1 MEQKKLIRHIGFLI
15 DGNRR
20 WAKANGKAER
30 AGYDAGAD
38 NVYAIA
44 RACIERHVPYV
55 TFWGL
60 STENFKNRTPA
71 ELDYIFNAI
80 KKTALRIEAMKSFR
94 AGMRVIGNIKGRPD
108 TAQEFVATHLKPFT
122 QSERLDTVVVAG
134 LNYGGR
140 DEIARAVRRM
150 IRDGVK
156 ESAADEE
163 CIGSYLDTAG
173 MPDPDLII
181 RTGGKKRLS
190 GFMPWQTVYS
200 ELYFMDKLWP
210 DFTAD
215 DLDGVIT
222 WFERTERNFGK

>member
-1 MEQKKLIRHIGFLI
+1 MEQNALHHIGFLI

-20 WAKANGKAER
+20 WARANNKTER
-30 AGYDAGAD
+30 EGYDAGAE

-44 RACIERHVPYV
+44 KACIERRIPYV

-60 STENFKNRTPA
+60 STENFQNRTRG

-80 KKTALRIEAMKSFR
+80 KRTGLRIKRMKTFR
-94 AGMRVIGNIKGRPD
+94 AGLRVIGNISGLPKA
-108 TAQEFVATHLKPFT
+108 AQEFVATHVKPFD
-122 QSERLDTVVVAG
+122 QSERLDTTVIAG

-140 DEIARAVRRM
+140 DEIARAARRM
-150 IRDGVK
+150 IKDAVK
-156 ESAADEE
+156 ESDVDEKM
-163 CIGSYLDTAG
+163 IGSYLDTAG
-173 MPDPDLII
+173 MPDPELII

-210 DFTAD
+210 DFTAE
-215 DLDGVIT
+215 DLDRAIA
-222 WFERTERNFGK
+222 WFSSMERNFGK